1 MKSNKVGISIFV
13 VICLVLI
20 AGMIYSNRASKNTAI
35 SDDIEDQDMDIEKEV
50 GKPNIPEIKPNNNTK
65 VEEDEDIKDE
75 IEKENIENE
84 EAIQEN
90 TEEDKNTVPT
100 ISKPKKQKLPE
111 EMEKPITEPKP
122 EEPPKSVNEEIK
134 DKAKP
139 PTIKQE
145 NKEEVKGGTGDDGVV
160 RDLKGNP
167 LKIEGNPNAKPNE
180 VKGSD
185 LLPDGKKAG
194 EGDKF

>member
-1 MKSNKVGISIFV
+1 MKNKKIIIAIMIS
-13 VICLVLI
+13 ICLVLI
-20 AGMIYSNRASKNTAI
+20 AGIVYLNKENKNTAI

-75 IEKENIENE
+75 IEKDNIENE

-100 ISKPKKQKLPE
+100 ISKPKKEKLPE

-122 EEPPKSVNEEIK
+122 EEPPKPVNEEIK

-167 LKIEGNPNAKPNE
+167 LKIEGDPNAKPNE

-185 LLPDGKKAG
+185 LGNPNENMG